1 MAAQSECYIPEGQA
15 MEIIARNTTG
25 ALRAGLLVG
34 DFHTCPQLYKW
45 AAKVMRNRE
54 ELPFLEL
61 EAKNRKTTV
70 GHTIE
75 GVTGNMAQLTIQ
87 NQRG

>member
-1 MAAQSECYIPEGQA
+1 
-15 MEIIARNTTG
+15 MEIIARNTMG
-25 ALRAGLLVG
+25 ALRARLLVG
-34 DFHTCPQLYKW
+34 DFHTYPQLYDR

-61 EAKNRKTTV
+61 EAKNRKKTA

-75 GVTGNMAQLTIQ
+75 DVTGNMAQLTTQ
-87 NQRG
+87 NQRGWKGQHF